1 MTRKE
6 GHPRQRGQQS
16 IQRHGD
22 IKLQVSLAAINTL
35 AFLKHEFQVKA
46 QWEDRLE
53 RLAAAVHKRPHM
65 PYAKELR

>member
-1 MTRKE
+1 M
-6 GHPRQRGQQS
+6 
-16 IQRHGD
+16 
-22 IKLQVSLAAINTL
+22 SLAAINTL